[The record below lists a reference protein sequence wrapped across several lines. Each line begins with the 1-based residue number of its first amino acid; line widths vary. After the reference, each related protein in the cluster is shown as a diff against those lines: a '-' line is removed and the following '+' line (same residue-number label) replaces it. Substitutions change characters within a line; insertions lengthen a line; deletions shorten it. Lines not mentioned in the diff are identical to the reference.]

1 MLPPVPVLLP
11 LSVLEAVQNIDTPQD
26 DGLGA
31 LEDELAGKRLGLS
44 ATVAAQVVRYRER
57 IKAGGEVSDEEALAV
72 FRLVGRRPDAALVYA
87 DAGRRAARY
96 SARRLGTGSRAL
108 IAAAPGRAGVALA
121 LRASARLGRR
131 WLLADLQVSEGT
143 IRCEMADSLGFR
155 ARDDGTGCDG
165 QIHMGAA
172 GELLRQVGDL
182 EWTVLHELCRGRG
195 DRRCLWRA
203 MRAEGYE

>member
-1 MLPPVPVLLP
+1 MLPTVPALLP

-44 ATVAAQVVRYRER
+44 ATVAAQVVRYREQVR
-57 IKAGGEVSDEEALAV
+57 AGGEVSDEEALAV

-96 SARRLGTGSRAL
+96 SAKRLGTGSRAL
-108 IAAAPGRAGVALA
+108 IAAAPGRAGVTLA

-131 WLLADLQVSEGT
+131 WLLADLHVSEGT

-155 ARDDGTGCDG
+155 ARDDGTGC
-165 QIHMGAA
+165 HFYTAA
-172 GELLRQVGDL
+172 IAELLRQVGDL